1 MILTHLQF
9 DRYKHSKHPE
19 ELKSLKQSEFKQ
31 LLIAS
36 IDQFGLVMGNFDFP
50 IVPGS
55 DASASGHW
63 HSGELEN

>member
-19 ELKSLKQSEFKQ
+19 ELKNLKQYDLEQ

-36 IDQFGLVMGNFDFP
+36 IDQFGLVNMKVTMN
-50 IVPGS
+50 I
-55 DASASGHW
+55 
-63 HSGELEN
+63 ELPF